1 MNRSRGFGVR
11 VVTMALAVS
20 LGYACTER
28 HTISRAPNGSYS
40 PDRLARA
47 KIVLRNGTSVKVND
61 VRIRDDSVIGTTAAS
76 RERAAFAVTEIS
88 GIESQE
94 YSRTRT
100 LFLLSAFAGTVLGI
114 DLYTVGHR

>member
-1 MNRSRGFGVR
+1 MR
-11 VVTMALAVS
+11 VVILAVAAS
-20 LGYACTER
+20 LACACTES
-28 HTISRAPNGSYS
+28 HAISRAPNGSYP
-40 PDRLARA
+40 PDRLSRA
-47 KIVLRNGTSVKVND
+47 KIVLTNGSSVKLTD
-61 VRIRDDSVIGTTAAS
+61 LRVRVDSVIGTTSAS
-76 RERAAFAVTEIS
+76 RARAAFSVTEIS